1 MCVIRWTLRGLE
13 EAERREPKRAIIHYM
28 PAHKQFDPAD
38 YLSEV
43 HAWIESG
50 KTLRAYCRQDG
61 KPSYG
66 TVYDWLEAD
75 AAQSSR
81 FAHARDI
88 GEQQI
93 AQECLEIADTTQVG
107 EIVTQKADGSS
118 ETKSADMI
126 EHRKLRIE
134 TRLKLLAKWNPKK
147 YGDKLAHTGADGEG
161 PVVIK
166 IDREEIIGKLIGNRP
181 APPAE

>member
-1 MCVIRWTLRGLE
+1 MM
-13 EAERREPKRAIIHYM
+13 A
-28 PAHKQFDPAD
+28 AHKLYNPAKF
-38 YLSEV
+38 LPEI

-66 TVYDWLEAD
+66 TVYDWLEVD

-81 FAHARDI
+81 FAHARNI
-88 GEQQI
+88 GEDQI
-93 AQECLEIADTTQVG
+93 AQECLEIADTTQIG
-107 EIVTQKADGSS
+107 EIVTQKPDGSV
-118 ETKSADMI
+118 EIKTIDMI

-147 YGDKLAHTGADGEG
+147 WGDKLQTELSGEVSVKR
-161 PVVIK
+161 VVS
-166 IDREEIIGKLIGNRP
+166 DL
-181 APPAE
+181 

>member
-1 MCVIRWTLRGLE
+1 VSRIRFQ
-13 EAERREPKRAIIHYM
+13 P
-28 PAHKQFDPAD
+28 DD
-38 YLSEV
+38 YLPEI

-50 KTLRAYCRQDG
+50 KTLRSYCRQDG

-75 AAQSSR
+75 AHTPEKTEISR
-81 FAHARDI
+81 FAHARDL

-93 AQECLEIADTTQVG
+93 LQECLEIADDTQPG
-107 EIVTQKADGSS
+107 EIVTERPVFFEGNPVFGPDGKQLIAI
-118 ETKSADMI
+118 ERKRADML

-147 YGDKLAHTGADGEG
+147 YGDKVQAELTGADGG
-161 PVVIK
+161 PMK
-166 IDREEIIGKLIGNRP
+166 SEITVQFVKTG
-181 APPAE
+181 ESQ